1 MITCEGKRPVL
12 YCMSVPSAC
21 PFIEHLVCSRTF
33 APRSALSSF
42 SYLSHHDLHFTF
54 ILFINTSANISKYAL
69 EHQKLSLQE
78 ISCKGIMQ
86 ILRQV
91 VKWKSYTTEM
101 GCGFVGWGRRGL
113 AFLMWAQLFH
123 HREILESWK
132 WAPTIWDV
140 FPISSHTTRMPCKKS
155 SC

>member
-1 MITCEGKRPVL
+1 MNTCEGKRPVL
-12 YCMSVPSAC
+12 YYMSVPSAC

-69 EHQKLSLQE
+69 EHQNLSLQE

-101 GCGFVGWGRRGL
+101 GCGFGGYRKEGFGFSNVSSIVSSSRNP
-113 AFLMWAQLFH
+113 
-123 HREILESWK
+123 RELK
-132 WAPTIWDV
+132 MGTHNLGC
-140 FPISSHTTRMPCKKS
+140 ISDF
-155 SC
+155 